1 MTLSIVARMRRTYW
15 EQPING
21 SRQEG
26 REKLR
31 MSYEQTPDDVSYDML
46 LQKLFN
52 RSLAGLDDDELVYFL
67 ELVQRLRELKER
79 TDTEAWWFRYYR

>member
-1 MTLSIVARMRRTYW
+1 
-15 EQPING
+15 
-21 SRQEG
+21 
-26 REKLR
+26 
-31 MSYEQTPDDVSYDML
+31 MSYEQMPDDVSYDML

>member
-1 MTLSIVARMRRTYW
+1 MTLFIVARMRRTYW
-15 EQPING
+15 EQPIRR
-21 SRQEG
+21 SRQGG

-31 MSYEQTPDDVSYDML
+31 MSYEYTPDEVSYDML

-67 ELVQRLRELKER
+67 ELVNRLRELKER

>member
-1 MTLSIVARMRRTYW
+1 MTLFIVARMRPSYW
-15 EQPING
+15 EQPIRG
-21 SRQEG
+21 SRQVP
-26 REKLR
+26 REKLS
-31 MSYEQTPDDVSYDML
+31 MSYEQTPEEVSYDML

-67 ELVQRLRELKER
+67 ELVQKLRELKER